1 VGLGVLAAGALPH
14 VATARISDL
23 YHAPGTS
30 PEDQATLALAF
41 QAIQGIFD
49 SLLIVGLVIV
59 PIGLIALGIAMLGS
73 PAFGKGFGRTSVA
86 LGVVGSAAACVL
98 LVDPASP
105 IAVVGVFALIVF
117 NIVVGWKAYSLS
129 RKPVGSLEEGRNGG
143 RAEGG
148 SGSMK
153 PIYAV
158 GRKEINGE

>member
-1 VGLGVLAAGALPH
+1 
-14 VATARISDL
+14 
-23 YHAPGTS
+23 
-30 PEDQATLALAF
+30 
-41 QAIQGIFD
+41 
-49 SLLIVGLVIV
+49 
-59 PIGLIALGIAMLGS
+59 M
-73 PAFGKGFGRTSVA
+73 
-86 LGVVGSAAACVL
+86 
-98 LVDPASP
+98 DPASP